1 MAEMHDKFMKTAF
14 LFADESKCVSY
25 HVGAVIVKDKR
36 IVSIG
41 YNGTPPGLPN
51 CCEVFNKDQFDRE
64 AHHVW
69 SRANE
74 IHAEMNAIAFSAKH
88 NVEVDGCDMYI
99 TTSPCNDCLKN
110 VSATGIKN
118 IYYLYLYD
126 KEPINPELLKAVNV
140 QEVPGAAKIKQWV
153 EDNNLNYIPK
163 QRRNG

>member
-1 MAEMHDKFMKTAF
+1 
-14 LFADESKCVSY
+14 
-25 HVGAVIVKDKR
+25 
-36 IVSIG
+36 
-41 YNGTPPGLPN
+41 
-51 CCEVFNKDQFDRE
+51 
-64 AHHVW
+64 
-69 SRANE
+69 
-74 IHAEMNAIAFSAKH
+74 MNAIAFSAKH